1 MSKKRHFGPMSA
13 HASSSKTTSKR
24 VAELEPQS
32 SRVGKKRRKRLLSR
46 VVDSDASEARESSL
60 VLRDSSVLDDAARP
74 PQQHSEP
81 IELVSPEET
90 LIYAPPDDEYDED
103 ENFQV
108 IGETDPTEQSDS
120 GNSEGVPVRILT
132 DFAIYECATRQ
143 LVPIAKLIDVNLAVN
158 NKMYRASGY
167 VKSHVDD
174 DEYCDDDCDDE
185 DNGNVHDSRHTTAPY
200 KTRRQ
205 ILCPNETC
213 LVYSRHS
220 FSTICP
226 LLSPLVADASS
237 CPPSRVHGS
246 GQPTVDI

>member
-1 MSKKRHFGPMSA
+1 MSA

-46 VVDSDASEARESSL
+46 VVSPPLHHSKLISKGGCEQVDSDASEARESSL

-81 IELVSPEET
+81 IELVSPEGTSIWLSRHNFLTFSLET

-185 DNGNVHDSRHTTAPY
+185 DNGNGMSNDEDCLQRIRLTEIRKFTIHDI
-200 KTRRQ
+200 RQ
-205 ILCPNETC
+205 RPIRLDE
-213 LVYSRHS
+213 
-220 FSTICP
+220 
-226 LLSPLVADASS
+226 
-237 CPPSRVHGS
+237 
-246 GQPTVDI
+246 